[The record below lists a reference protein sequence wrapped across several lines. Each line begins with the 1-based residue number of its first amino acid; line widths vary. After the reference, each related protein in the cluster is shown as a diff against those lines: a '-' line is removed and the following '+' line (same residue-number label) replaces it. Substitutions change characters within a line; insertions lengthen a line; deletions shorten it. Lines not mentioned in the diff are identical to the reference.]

1 MNHAPLI
8 ALNQQRWQSAKL
20 TRSPEFAPVAKRLV
34 TAKARYREV
43 ERITGVPWFVI
54 AVIHQREA
62 SQRWDRSIAQGDPW
76 DKVSIHVPK
85 GRGPFTSWQEAALDA
100 LKHCAPY
107 AANWTNW
114 TPGGAMTLL
123 ELYNGLG
130 YFCKGLPSPY
140 VWSGTDQYKRGKYV
154 ADGVFDPNVID
165 KQLGCAGLILAMQA
179 LDPGILLDGETRLP
193 PDIAPPNIPSP
204 DIAPPGA
211 PPEEWKSAG
220 ALVLKVLKFLFWKR
234 S

>member
-1 MNHAPLI
+1 MDHAPLV
-8 ALNQQRWQSAKL
+8 ALNRQRWQSAKL
-20 TRSPEFAPVAKRLV
+20 TRATEFAPVAKRLV
-34 TAKARYREV
+34 TAKARYQEV
-43 ERITGVPWFVI
+43 ERIAGVPWFVI

-76 DKVSIHVPK
+76 DKVSTHVPK
-85 GRGPFTSWQEAALDA
+85 GRGPFAWWKDAALDA

-107 AANWTNW
+107 ATNWKDW

-130 YFCKGLPSPY
+130 YFRKGLPSPY
-140 VWSGTDQYKRGKYV
+140 VWSGTDQYRRGKYV

-165 KQLGCAGLILAMQA
+165 QQLGCAGLILAMQA
-179 LDPGILLDGETRLP
+179 LDPSIAFTSITFDGEP
-193 PDIAPPNIPSP
+193 PPAPDIGPPVAEKP
-204 DIAPPGA
+204 
-211 PPEEWKSAG
+211 AG
-220 ALVLKVLKFLFWKR
+220 SLVLKILKFLFWKR